1 MKKLLLLLACFIFAF
16 QACEKEESSKLNNAV
31 AEENEFDILD
41 GILSFDKGA
50 DFFALG
56 EKLSAMSQ
64 EQLLAWE
71 DETGFVSMRTEIE
84 TAFEMLDKCKTIEEY
99 NDILSKNA
107 DIIKIEDE
115 QLQPMIK
122 SCFHTLISN
131 RKGYYI
137 VEDILYRVT
146 PEGIYTCNTKS
157 TELIEKAIANGL
169 NEEDLNVAFVPK
181 VEENTFKS
189 ATGATY
195 VWGHSAWSDKRSCY
209 AHIYLDEVWF
219 GNEPRT
225 FRYFITCYSNSQG
238 KNLFGG
244 TKLYESAHYTSGLT
258 VRLDAPLYLS
268 TGYNGPQIAYGQQ
281 VETLNA
287 YGPTPDTKT
296 YTWWNSIRVGN
307 DITMTQSQIQSL
319 GTPKTTIEYANGRF
333 WTRGSGSHIY
343 AEIRFGW

>member
-1 MKKLLLLLACFIFAF
+1 MKKLLLLLACFIFVF
-16 QACEKEESSKLNNAV
+16 QACEKDESSKLNNTV
-31 AEENEFDILD
+31 SEKNGFDILD

-84 TAFEMLDKCKTIEEY
+84 NAFEMLDQCETIEEY
-99 NDILSKNA
+99 NDIMSKNA

-122 SCFHTLISN
+122 SCFHTLIAN

-137 VEDILYRVT
+137 VEDVLYKVT

-169 NEEDLNVAFVPK
+169 DKENLNVTFVPS
-181 VEENTFKS
+181 VENNTFKS
-189 ATGATY
+189 TTGVTY
-195 VWGHSAWSDKRSCY
+195 DDDESAWSDKRSCY
-209 AHIYLDEVWF
+209 ARVQIMEAWYGD
-219 GNEPRT
+219 EPRT
-225 FRYFITCYSNSQG
+225 FRYYLNCYTRSQG
-238 KNLFGG
+238 KILGI
-244 TKLYESAHYTSGLT
+244 TKLYESAHYTNGLR
-258 VRLDAPLYLS
+258 VELDAPSYLL
-268 TGYNGPQIAYGQQ
+268 TGYDGPRIIYNRQ

-287 YGPTPDTKT
+287 YGPTSDTKL
-296 YTWWNSIRVGN
+296 YTWWNSIKVGN
-307 DITMTQSQIQSL
+307 DIVMTQSQMQRI
-319 GTPKTTIEYANGRF
+319 GTPRPTIEYANGRF
-333 WTRGSGSHIY
+333 WTCGSGSHIY
-343 AEIRFGW
+343 AEIQVGW